1 MTLCHGGITMG
12 KSKMSSGS
20 LVTIEYERERDDFI
34 EFSTI
39 VEANY
44 EDAEYLI
51 LAPMYH
57 GRVYLFKESDIINV
71 ICTYITEDDRYETY
85 SFKAKP
91 IERIKKNDMAY
102 LKIKRLSAFKKMQRR
117 DFFRLEYVKD
127 ISLNY
132 EVGPSKFENIM
143 ILSKDLSAGGMRAIA
158 PKLIKAKTKII
169 LFLDIGEE
177 ILEIKGKIV
186 RVEKIVDSLKNYD
199 IRIQFEYNKKS
210 DISKLTQYV
219 LRVQATY
226 IRKMAQSD
234 NKDRP
239 NLEYSS
245 STYRE
250 RRIQRDWIN
259 KWLDLSVVAMWFL
272 FLIVSFNF
280 LMAKPPWKF
289 GVQNL
294 GYAIRTTWD
303 VELIIR
309 NLYFLLQ
316 CSYYLV
322 CHCY

>member
-1 MTLCHGGITMG
+1 
-12 KSKMSSGS
+12 
-20 LVTIEYERERDDFI
+20 
-34 EFSTI
+34 
-39 VEANY
+39 
-44 EDAEYLI
+44 
-51 LAPMYH
+51 
-57 GRVYLFKESDIINV
+57 
-71 ICTYITEDDRYETY
+71 
-85 SFKAKP
+85 
-91 IERIKKNDMAY
+91 MAY

-280 LMAKPPWKF
+280 LMAKLLGNLVSKNF
-289 GVQNL
+289 G
-294 GYAIRTTWD
+294 D
-303 VELIIR
+303 M
-309 NLYFLLQ
+309 LYERHGMLN
-316 CSYYLV
+316 
-322 CHCY
+322 